1 MSSGNHGFCAINR
14 PLVLLQV
21 DRLDSKKYF
30 SHCQLLAI
38 LTLFTK
44 INIQLQGFG
53 KIEGSL
59 ERSFM
64 NKELA
69 LFK

>member
-1 MSSGNHGFCAINR
+1 MSSRNHGFCAINR
-14 PLVLLQV
+14 FLVLLRV
-21 DRLDSKKYF
+21 DRLDFKKYF
-30 SHCQLLAI
+30 SHCHLLAI

>member
-1 MSSGNHGFCAINR
+1 MSSRNHGFCAINR
-14 PLVLLQV
+14 PLVLLRV
-21 DRLDSKKYF
+21 DRLDFKKYF
-30 SHCQLLAI
+30 SHCLLLAI